1 MSDETTRLDREDEA
15 LRNLGHPFLIGRWF
29 GEMIKRIIDL
39 GGGEPVR
46 IKFKES
52 SAGEI
57 LQIEI
62 SFPAWIRPA

>member
-1 MSDETTRLDREDEA
+1 MV
-15 LRNLGHPFLIGRWF
+15 
-29 GEMIKRIIDL
+29 GEMIKAIIDL

-57 LQIEI
+57 LWIEI
-62 SFPAWIRPA
+62 AFPAWIRPALCTNEDLRHATV